1 MCVLGQILQAGPD
14 FGYFFIHSKFLAH
27 CLTMGKGAPFGEG
40 APLWERA
47 RPFVEGHVHFDLVG
61 EKGRAP
67 FEEGAPHWGR
77 ALSKCHI
84 ENLTY

>member
-1 MCVLGQILQAGPD
+1 
-14 FGYFFIHSKFLAH
+14 
-27 CLTMGKGAPFGEG
+27 MGKGAPFGEG
-40 APLWERA
+40 APLWGRA
-47 RPFVEGHVHFDLVG
+47 RPCGKGRAPLGEGALHGRGHVHFDMVG

-67 FEEGAPHWGR
+67 FAEGKPLWER

>member
-1 MCVLGQILQAGPD
+1 MR
-14 FGYFFIHSKFLAH
+14 
-27 CLTMGKGAPFGEG
+27 KGAPFGEG

-47 RPFVEGHVHFDLVG
+47 RPFLEGHVNFDLVG
-61 EKGRAP
+61 EKGCAP
-67 FEEGAPHWGR
+67 FAEGVPLWER

>member
-1 MCVLGQILQAGPD
+1 MRVSPRSVSTSGSGLWL
-14 FGYFFIHSKFLAH
+14 L
-27 CLTMGKGAPFGEG
+27 GKGAPDGEG

-47 RPFVEGHVHFDLVG
+47 RPFGGGHVHFDLVG

-67 FEEGAPHWGR
+67 VAEGAPLWER

>member
-1 MCVLGQILQAGPD
+1 MERAC
-14 FGYFFIHSKFLAH
+14 
-27 CLTMGKGAPFGEG
+27 PFGG
-40 APLWERA
+40 
-47 RPFVEGHVHFDLVG
+47 GHVHFDLVG

-67 FEEGAPHWGR
+67 FAEGAPLWGRARPFGRGHVHFDLVGEKGRAPFAEGAPLWKR